1 MVTRRGFLK
10 MAGFGAAALA
20 ASRRTR
26 AAEGPAPGAAA
37 RPNFLVIMA
46 DDLASYELGCCG
58 GKNVATPHID
68 RLAAEGLRF
77 THAFASEAMC
87 VPIRSSLYT
96 GLYPARHGACRNQ
109 AASKP
114 DTRSVP
120 HYLRPLGYRVGLTGK
135 VHVRPKEVYP
145 FDAVPGFEPNCTAL
159 TADYTLG
166 GIRDF
171 MTRDPGQP
179 FCLFVCSTLPH
190 APWTVG
196 DASKFPPAKLLLP
209 PIWMDTPKM
218 RQAFSQYCAEV
229 DALDTQV
236 GDVVRTMEEAG
247 LKDKTVVIFLGE
259 QGSQFPNAKWT
270 LFAPGVS
277 SAVVV
282 RWPGRVRAGAVTD
295 AIVQYEDVLPTLID
309 LAGGPAEKG
318 LDGLSFAAV
327 LTGERTEF
335 REFAF
340 GIHNNWPEG
349 RPYPIRSIRS
359 KKYKLILNLMPEND
373 YHEKHIMDIDREDY
387 WKSWVETAARDPRA
401 AGPLRRFLKRPAVEL
416 YDVEK
421 DPWELENLAG
431 RPDLAPVRRDLEDR
445 LRAWMQQQGDP
456 GAALDVET
464 AEKPAAKPKQKAK
477 GPAA

>member
-20 ASRRTR
+20 ASRRTG

-37 RPNFLVIMA
+37 RPNFLIIMA
-46 DDLASYELGCCG
+46 DDLASYELGCYG

-96 GLYPARHGACRNQ
+96 GLYPARHGACRNH

-120 HYLRPLGYRVGLTGK
+120 HYLRPLGYRVGLAGK

-145 FDAVPGFEPNCTAL
+145 FDAVPGFEPNCTAP
-159 TADYTLG
+159 TANYTLD

-171 MTRDPGQP
+171 MTRGPGQP

-196 DASKFPPAKLLLP
+196 DASKFPPEKLLLP
-209 PIWMDTPKM
+209 PIWMDTPKT
-218 RQAFSQYCAEV
+218 RQAFAKYCAEV
-229 DALDTQV
+229 AALDTQV

-247 LKDKTVVIFLGE
+247 LKDKTVLIFLGE
-259 QGSQFPNAKWT
+259 QGAQFPAAKWT

-277 SAVVV
+277 SAAIV
-282 RWPGRVRAGAVTD
+282 RWPGRTRAGAVTD